1 MIRTLI
7 RFAVL
12 LALAAAAGAGSAQQY
27 PERPVKLIVP
37 YAPGGFSDVLGR
49 TVAQWLM
56 QNLGQPFVVE
66 NKPGA
71 ATIIGVDAAAKSPA
85 DGYTLLLATGA
96 LTINPHLFSKL
107 PYDAER
113 DFAPIGRVAELPY
126 VLVAN
131 ASLPVRTFKELI
143 TYAKANPGTL
153 NFGTP
158 GNGTAPHLA
167 MKLLEEAVGISVRGV
182 HYKGNG
188 PALNDLLAGQIHLL
202 FDGLQQ
208 PHPFIQNG
216 KLKLLAV
223 ASPKRLPDYPDVPAI
238 SESYSG
244 FEASTW
250 YQLLAPAGTPGPV
263 IARLNEQIQKFV
275 NDPATREKLL
285 AQGAILGGGTPA
297 QLAEYSKAETRRWGA
312 LISKTGIKVD

>member
-27 PERPVKLIVP
+27 PVRPVKLIVP

-250 YQLLAPAGTPGPV
+250 YQLLAPAGTRGPV

>member
-27 PERPVKLIVP
+27 PERPVKLVVP
-37 YAPGGFSDVLGR
+37 YAPGGFSDALGR
-49 TVAQWLM
+49 TVAQWLS
-56 QNLGQPFVVE
+56 QNLGQPFVVD

-71 ATIIGVDAAAKSPA
+71 ATIIGVNAAAKSPA

-131 ASLPVRTFKELI
+131 PSLPVRTFNELI
-143 TYAKANPGTL
+143 AYAKANPGTL

-167 MKLLEEAVGISVRGV
+167 MKLLEEAAGISVRGV

-188 PALNDLLAGQIHLL
+188 PALNDVLAGQIHLL

-208 PHPFIQNG
+208 PQPFIDNG

-223 ASPKRLPDYPDVPAI
+223 ASLKRMPGYPDVPAI
-238 SESYSG
+238 SESYPG

-250 YQLLAPAGTPGPV
+250 YQLLAHAGTPAPI

-275 NDPATREKLL
+275 NDPATRDKLL

>member
-27 PERPVKLIVP
+27 PERPVKLVVP
-37 YAPGGFSDVLGR
+37 YAPGGFSDALGR
-49 TVAQWLM
+49 SLAQWFT

-131 ASLPVRTFKELI
+131 ASLPVRTFKESI
-143 TYAKANPGTL
+143 AYAKANPGTL

-208 PHPFIQNG
+208 PQPFIQNG

-223 ASPKRLPDYPDVPAI
+223 ASLKRLPGYPDVPAI

-250 YQLLAPAGTPGPV
+250 YQLLAPAGTPAPV

-275 NDPATREKLL
+275 NDPATRDKLL

-312 LISKTGIKVD
+312 LISKTGIKLD